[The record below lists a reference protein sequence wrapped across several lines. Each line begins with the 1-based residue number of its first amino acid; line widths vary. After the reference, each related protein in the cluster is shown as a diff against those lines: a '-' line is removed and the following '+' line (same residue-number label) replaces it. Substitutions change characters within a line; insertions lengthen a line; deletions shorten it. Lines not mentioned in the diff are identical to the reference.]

1 MQVLIEECWVFEEEG
16 DIIIEYCRRNNIN
29 INELPTSAIKELIYD
44 PNIVI
49 IASYDILRKILNDKT
64 DTYNPIFNGLYGTE
78 KTKTKL
84 KNVTVF
90 PTFIKPVE
98 TKVFKGRIFNNT
110 AENEI
115 NGETDVYISD
125 LMELENERRIL
136 IDSDCNFYGLIPED
150 FKNKIIERIG
160 TSNECWVI
168 DIAINKK
175 TNELVIVEI
184 NPTYALGYI
193 ECESISEDEYV
204 KFLFNAWQN
213 R

>member
-1 MQVLIEECWVFEEEG
+1 MQVIIEECWVSEEEG
-16 DIIIEYCRRNNIN
+16 DIIIEYCQRNNIKVT
-29 INELPTSAIKELIYD
+29 ELSTVKVKELNYD

-49 IASYDILRKILNDKT
+49 IASCDILRKILNDKT

-78 KTKTKL
+78 KIKTKL
-84 KNVTVF
+84 KNITEF
-90 PTFIKPVE
+90 PTFIKPIE
-98 TKVFKGRIFNNT
+98 TKVFNGRIFNHI

-115 NGETDVYISD
+115 DDETDVYISEV
-125 LMELENERRIL
+125 MNLENERRIL
-136 IDSDCNFYGLIPED
+136 IDSDCNFYGFIPEE

-160 TSNECWVI
+160 MSNKCWVI

-175 TNELVIVEI
+175 TDELVIVEV

-193 ECESISEDEYV
+193 ECEEISEDDYV
-204 KFLFNAWQN
+204 KFIFNAWQN